1 MIDIYI
7 NGKKMDFNFYYS
19 HTESEK
25 IKEIKVKYKF
35 KKKITDMSLLFCNT
49 DLKSIDFSSFDSS
62 GVTDVSGLF
71 WRCYSLES

>member
-1 MIDIYI
+1 
-7 NGKKMDFNFYYS
+7 MDFNFYYS

-35 KKKITDMSLLFCNT
+35 KKKITDMSLLSGNT